1 MKKVILSLDTGID
14 DAMALAYTIAQNNL
28 DLIGVVG
35 TYGNVY
41 TEQGAQNA
49 LALLQML
56 DKTDIPVFLGND
68 HAIDQEHFD
77 RMEVSADI
85 HGENGIGQVSIPA
98 PTRHVETTSG
108 IDFIIE
114 STKKYGKDLLV
125 IATGPM
131 TDLALVLQKYPTFKD
146 EVGQVV
152 IMGGALTVRGN
163 VSPYAEANINQDP
176 LAAKIL
182 FESGTP
188 VIMIGLDVTMKTP
201 IGLTDTQKWRDTQTF
216 VGEKYADIVDY
227 SIHIYDK
234 YSPYLHGG
242 SLHDPAAV
250 CAAIHPEWFTFL
262 PMHLTC
268 ETEGPS
274 RGRTIGRLEDL
285 RKEKPNVKVAIDI
298 EADKV
303 SHDICS
309 SLENLFKE
317 SK

>member
-14 DAMALAYTIAQNNL
+14 DAMALAYTIAKDEL

-41 TEQGAQNA
+41 TEQGAKNA
-49 LALLQML
+49 LALLEML
-56 DKTDIPVFLGND
+56 GKTDIPVYLGND
-68 HAIDQEHFD
+68 HAIDQDHFD

-85 HGENGIGQVSIPA
+85 HGENGIGQVIIPA
-98 PTRHVETTSG
+98 ATRQVETTSG

-114 STKKYGKDLLV
+114 STQKYGKDLLV

-131 TDLALVLQKYPTFKD
+131 TDLALVLQKYPAFKD
-146 EVGQVV
+146 EIGQVV

-227 SIHIYDK
+227 YIHIYDK

-309 SLENLFKE
+309 SLENWFKE

>member
-14 DAMALAYTIAQNNL
+14 DAIALAYTIAQNNL

-56 DKTDIPVFLGND
+56 DKTEIPVFLAND
-68 HAIDQEHFD
+68 HAIDQDYFD

-98 PTRHVETTSG
+98 ATRQVETTSG

-131 TDLALVLQKYPTFKD
+131 TDLALVLQKYPAFKD
-146 EVGQVV
+146 EVGQVI

-201 IGLTDTQKWRDTQTF
+201 IGLADTQKWRDTKTF

-227 SIHIYDK
+227 YIHIYDK

-250 CAAIHPEWFTFL
+250 CAAIHPDWFTFL

-317 SK
+317 

>member
-1 MKKVILSLDTGID
+1 MKKVILSLTGID
-14 DAMALAYTIAQNNL
+14 DAIALAYTIAQNNL

-68 HAIDQEHFD
+68 HAIDQDYFD

-98 PTRHVETTSG
+98 ATRQVETTSG

-131 TDLALVLQKYPTFKD
+131 TDLALVLQKYPAFKD
-146 EVGQVV
+146 EVGQVI

-201 IGLTDTQKWRDTQTF
+201 IGLADTQKWRDTKTF

-227 SIHIYDK
+227 YIHIYDK

-250 CAAIHPEWFTFL
+250 CAAIHPDWFTFL

-317 SK
+317 

>member
-14 DAMALAYTIAQNNL
+14 DAMALAYTIAKDEL

-41 TEQGAQNA
+41 TEQGAKNA
-49 LALLQML
+49 LALLEML
-56 DKTDIPVFLGND
+56 GKTDIPVYLGND
-68 HAIDQEHFD
+68 HAIDQDHFD

-85 HGENGIGQVSIPA
+85 HGENGIGQVIIPA
-98 PTRHVETTSG
+98 ATRQVETTSG

-114 STKKYGKDLLV
+114 STQKYGKDLLV
-125 IATGPM
+125 IVTGPM
-131 TDLALVLQKYPTFKD
+131 TDLALVLQKYPAFKD
-146 EVGQVV
+146 EIGQVV

-227 SIHIYDK
+227 YIHIYDK
-234 YSPYLHGG
+234 YSSYLHGG

-309 SLENLFKE
+309 SLENWFKE

>member
-14 DAMALAYTIAQNNL
+14 DAMALAYTIAKDEL

-41 TEQGAQNA
+41 TEQGAKNA
-49 LALLQML
+49 LALLEML
-56 DKTDIPVFLGND
+56 GKTDIPVYLGND
-68 HAIDQEHFD
+68 HAIDQDHFD

-85 HGENGIGQVSIPA
+85 HGENGIGQVIIPA
-98 PTRHVETTSG
+98 ATRQVETTSG

-114 STKKYGKDLLV
+114 STQKYGKDLLV

-131 TDLALVLQKYPTFKD
+131 TDLALVLQKYPAFKD
-146 EVGQVV
+146 EIGQVV

-227 SIHIYDK
+227 YIHIYDK

-242 SLHDPAAV
+242 SL
-250 CAAIHPEWFTFL
+250 
-262 PMHLTC
+262 
-268 ETEGPS
+268 
-274 RGRTIGRLEDL
+274 
-285 RKEKPNVKVAIDI
+285 
-298 EADKV
+298 
-303 SHDICS
+303 CS
-309 SLENLFKE
+309 NS
-317 SK
+317 S